1 MMIFLLI
8 LKIIGII
15 LCVILGVLAV
25 ILFVP
30 VFYEADANIDEMD
43 YKVRIHWLA
52 KLIRFEFRWKEKAH
66 AVLKILWFVI
76 DFTDPEAVAA
86 RKAKKEEKA
95 RKKLLKQ
102 QKKEAKERE
111 KQTRQRQKEAQ
122 QEQADREAR
131 AQQREAFRKQQE
143 EAGSRENQSE
153 KTLAE
158 DASGNDTKTEKIADV
173 DAGRIEVETKNVEA
187 INADE
192 SFHKETS
199 VAQDK
204 ETYEKA
210 EQTKPE
216 NNVRQE
222 SVESEKAEAN
232 ESRTSILEKLKSA
245 HGTAGSILDKVKTV
259 LAVIRYLR
267 EQELISAVWVKLQ
280 VFLLHIRLRKLSGH
294 LKFGLSNPADTG
306 QVLGVIAMVP
316 LFYQTELQIEPDF
329 EAEDNYIQGQVYVK
343 GHICCIHLVILII
356 RLLRDE
362 KIRTLIR
369 RIREKN

>member
-1 MMIFLLI
+1 M
-8 LKIIGII
+8 KHG
-15 LCVILGVLAV
+15 
-25 ILFVP
+25 
-30 VFYEADANIDEMD
+30 
-43 YKVRIHWLA
+43 HS
-52 KLIRFEFRWKEKAH
+52 
-66 AVLKILWFVI
+66 
-76 DFTDPEAVAA
+76 
-86 RKAKKEEKA
+86 
-95 RKKLLKQ
+95 
-102 QKKEAKERE
+102 
-111 KQTRQRQKEAQ
+111 
-122 QEQADREAR
+122 
-131 AQQREAFRKQQE
+131 REAFRKQQE
-143 EAGSRENQSE
+143 EAGSREDQSE

-232 ESRTSILEKLKSA
+232 ESRASILEKLKSA

-280 VFLLHIRLRKLSGH
+280 VFLLHIRPRRLSGH

>member
-15 LCVILGVLAV
+15 LCVILGIVAV
-25 ILFVP
+25 ILFAP
-30 VFYEADANIDEMD
+30 VFYEANANIDEMD

-52 KLIRFEFRWKEKAH
+52 KLIRFEFRWKGKAH
-66 AVLKILWFVI
+66 AMLKILWFVI

-86 RKAKKEEKA
+86 RKAKKKVKS
-95 RKKLLKQ
+95 RKKLIKQ

-143 EAGSRENQSE
+143 EA
-153 KTLAE
+153 
-158 DASGNDTKTEKIADV
+158 
-173 DAGRIEVETKNVEA
+173 ETKKVEA
-187 INADE
+187 VNADE
-192 SFHKETS
+192 SLGKEAS

-204 ETYEKA
+204 EAYEKA
-210 EQTKPE
+210 EQAESE
-216 NNVRQE
+216 NIRQE
-222 SVESEKAEAN
+222 SAESEKAEAN
-232 ESRTSILEKLKSA
+232 ESKVSVLEKLKSA
-245 HGTAGSILDKVKTV
+245 HGTAGSILDKVKTA
-259 LAVIRYLR
+259 LAVIHYLR

-280 VFLLHIRLRKLSGH
+280 VFLLRIRPRKLSGH

-306 QVLGVIAMVP
+306 QILGVIAMVP

-329 EAEDNYIQGQVYVK
+329 EAEDNYVQGQVYVK

-369 RIREKN
+369 TIREKN

>member
-15 LCVILGVLAV
+15 LCVILGIVAV
-25 ILFVP
+25 ILFAP

-52 KLIRFEFRWKEKAH
+52 KLIRFEFRWKGKAH
-66 AVLKILWFVI
+66 AMLKILWFVI

-86 RKAKKEEKA
+86 RKAKKKVKS
-95 RKKLLKQ
+95 RKKLIKQ
-102 QKKEAKERE
+102 QKKEAKKRE

-143 EAGSRENQSE
+143 EAEI
-153 KTLAE
+153 K
-158 DASGNDTKTEKIADV
+158 K
-173 DAGRIEVETKNVEA
+173 VEA
-187 INADE
+187 VNADE
-192 SFHKETS
+192 SLGKEAS

-204 ETYEKA
+204 EAYEKA
-210 EQTKPE
+210 EQAESE
-216 NNVRQE
+216 NIRQE
-222 SVESEKAEAN
+222 AAEAEKAEAN
-232 ESRTSILEKLKSA
+232 ESKASVLEKLKSA
-245 HGTAGSILDKVKTV
+245 HGTAESILDKVKTA

-280 VFLLHIRLRKLSGH
+280 VFLLRIRPRKLSGH

-306 QVLGVIAMVP
+306 QILGVIAMVP

-329 EAEDNYIQGQVYVK
+329 EAEDNYVQGQVYVK

-369 RIREKN
+369 TIREKN

>member
-52 KLIRFEFRWKEKAH
+52 KLVRFEFRWKEKAH

-102 QKKEAKERE
+102 QKKEAKKRE
-111 KQTRQRQKEAQ
+111 K
-122 QEQADREAR
+122 
-131 AQQREAFRKQQE
+131 
-143 EAGSRENQSE
+143 QSE

-232 ESRTSILEKLKSA
+232 ESRVSILEKLKSA

-280 VFLLHIRLRKLSGH
+280 VFLLHIRPRKLSGH

-306 QVLGVIAMVP
+306 QVLGVIALVP

>member
-8 LKIIGII
+8 LKIIGIV
-15 LCVILGVLAV
+15 LCVILGMIVV

-30 VFYEADANIDEMD
+30 IFYEADANIDEMD
-43 YKVRIHWLA
+43 YKVRVHWLA
-52 KLIRFEFRWKEKAH
+52 KLIRFEFRWREKAH
-66 AVLKILWFVI
+66 AALKILWFVI

-86 RKAKKEEKA
+86 RKAKKEAKA

-111 KQTRQRQKEAQ
+111 KQVRQSRKEAQ
-122 QEQADREAR
+122 QEQADREVR

-143 EAGSRENQSE
+143 ETA
-153 KTLAE
+153 
-158 DASGNDTKTEKIADV
+158 
-173 DAGRIEVETKNVEA
+173 
-187 INADE
+187 NADG
-192 SFHKETS
+192 SLRKEAS
-199 VAQDK
+199 VAQEK
-204 ETYEKA
+204 KTYEKA
-210 EQTKPE
+210 EQLKSE
-216 NNVRQE
+216 NVRQE
-222 SVESEKAEAN
+222 FTESEKAEAN
-232 ESRTSILEKLKSA
+232 ESKASILEKLKAA
-245 HGTAGSILDKVKTV
+245 HGKAGSILDKIKTV

-280 VFLLHIRLRKLSGH
+280 VFLLHIRPRKLSGN
-294 LKFGLSNPADTG
+294 LRFGLSNPADTG
-306 QVLGVIAMVP
+306 QILGVIAMVP

-369 RIREKN
+369 TIREKN

>member
-15 LCVILGVLAV
+15 LCVILGIVAV
-25 ILFVP
+25 ILFAP

-52 KLIRFEFRWKEKAH
+52 KLIRFEFRWKGKAH
-66 AVLKILWFVI
+66 AMLKILWFVI

-86 RKAKKEEKA
+86 RKAKKKVKS
-95 RKKLLKQ
+95 RKKLIKQ

-143 EAGSRENQSE
+143 EA
-153 KTLAE
+153 
-158 DASGNDTKTEKIADV
+158 
-173 DAGRIEVETKNVEA
+173 ETKKVEA
-187 INADE
+187 VNAND
-192 SFHKETS
+192 SLGKEAS

-204 ETYEKA
+204 EAYEKA
-210 EQTKPE
+210 EQAESE
-216 NNVRQE
+216 NIRQE
-222 SVESEKAEAN
+222 SAESEKAKAN
-232 ESRTSILEKLKSA
+232 ESKVSVLEKLKSA
-245 HGTAGSILDKVKTV
+245 HGTAGSILDKVKTA

-280 VFLLHIRLRKLSGH
+280 VFLLRIRPRKLSGH

-306 QVLGVIAMVP
+306 QILGVIAMVP

-329 EAEDNYIQGQVYVK
+329 EAEDNYVQGQVYVK

-369 RIREKN
+369 TIREKN

>member
-15 LCVILGVLAV
+15 LCVILGIVAV
-25 ILFVP
+25 ILFAP

-52 KLIRFEFRWKEKAH
+52 KLIRFEFRWKGKAH
-66 AVLKILWFVI
+66 AMLKILWFVI
-76 DFTDPEAVAA
+76 DFTDSEAVAA
-86 RKAKKEEKA
+86 RKAKKKVKS
-95 RKKLLKQ
+95 RKKLIKQ
-102 QKKEAKERE
+102 QKKEAKKRE

-143 EAGSRENQSE
+143 EA
-153 KTLAE
+153 
-158 DASGNDTKTEKIADV
+158 
-173 DAGRIEVETKNVEA
+173 ETKKVEA
-187 INADE
+187 VNADD
-192 SFHKETS
+192 SLGKEAS

-204 ETYEKA
+204 EAYEKA
-210 EQTKPE
+210 GQAESE
-216 NNVRQE
+216 NIRQE
-222 SVESEKAEAN
+222 SAESEKAEAN
-232 ESRTSILEKLKSA
+232 ESKVSVLEKLKSA
-245 HGTAGSILDKVKTV
+245 HGTAGSILDKVKTA

-280 VFLLHIRLRKLSGH
+280 VFLLRIRPRKLSGH

-306 QVLGVIAMVP
+306 QILGVIAMVP

-329 EAEDNYIQGQVYVK
+329 EAEDNYVQGQVYVK

-369 RIREKN
+369 TIREKN

>member
-15 LCVILGVLAV
+15 LCVILGIVAV
-25 ILFVP
+25 ILFAP

-52 KLIRFEFRWKEKAH
+52 KLIRFEFRWKGKAH
-66 AVLKILWFVI
+66 AMLKILWFVI

-86 RKAKKEEKA
+86 RKAKKKVKS
-95 RKKLLKQ
+95 RKKLIKQ

-143 EAGSRENQSE
+143 EA
-153 KTLAE
+153 
-158 DASGNDTKTEKIADV
+158 
-173 DAGRIEVETKNVEA
+173 ETKKVEA
-187 INADE
+187 VNADE
-192 SFHKETS
+192 SLGKEAS

-204 ETYEKA
+204 EAYEKA
-210 EQTKPE
+210 EQAESE
-216 NNVRQE
+216 NIRQE
-222 SVESEKAEAN
+222 SAESEKAEAN
-232 ESRTSILEKLKSA
+232 ESKVSVLEKLKSA
-245 HGTAGSILDKVKTV
+245 HGTAGSILDKVKTA
-259 LAVIRYLR
+259 LAVIRYLQ

-280 VFLLHIRLRKLSGH
+280 VFLLRIRPRKLSGH

-306 QVLGVIAMVP
+306 QILGVIAMVP

-329 EAEDNYIQGQVYVK
+329 EAEDNYVQGQVYVK

-369 RIREKN
+369 TIREKN

>member
-15 LCVILGVLAV
+15 LCMILGIVAV
-25 ILFVP
+25 ILFAP

-52 KLIRFEFRWKEKAH
+52 KLIRFEFRWKGKAH
-66 AVLKILWFVI
+66 AMLKILWFVI

-86 RKAKKEEKA
+86 RKAKKKVKS
-95 RKKLLKQ
+95 RKKLIKQ

-143 EAGSRENQSE
+143 EA
-153 KTLAE
+153 
-158 DASGNDTKTEKIADV
+158 
-173 DAGRIEVETKNVEA
+173 ETKKVEA
-187 INADE
+187 VNADD
-192 SFHKETS
+192 SLGKEAS

-204 ETYEKA
+204 EAYEKA
-210 EQTKPE
+210 EQAESE
-216 NNVRQE
+216 NIRQE
-222 SVESEKAEAN
+222 SAESEKAEAN
-232 ESRTSILEKLKSA
+232 KSKVSVLEKLKSA
-245 HGTAGSILDKVKTV
+245 HGTAGSILDKVKTA
-259 LAVIRYLR
+259 LAVISYLR

-280 VFLLHIRLRKLSGH
+280 VFLLRIRPRKLSGH

-306 QVLGVIAMVP
+306 QILGVIAMVP

-329 EAEDNYIQGQVYVK
+329 EAEDNYVQGQVYVK

-369 RIREKN
+369 TIREKN

>member
-15 LCVILGVLAV
+15 LCVILGIVAV
-25 ILFVP
+25 ILFAP

-52 KLIRFEFRWKEKAH
+52 KLIRFEFRWKGKAH
-66 AVLKILWFVI
+66 AMLKILWFVI

-86 RKAKKEEKA
+86 RKAKKNVKS
-95 RKKLLKQ
+95 RKKLIKQ

-143 EAGSRENQSE
+143 EA
-153 KTLAE
+153 
-158 DASGNDTKTEKIADV
+158 
-173 DAGRIEVETKNVEA
+173 ETKKVEA
-187 INADE
+187 VNADE
-192 SFHKETS
+192 SLGKEAS

-204 ETYEKA
+204 EAYEKA
-210 EQTKPE
+210 EQA
-216 NNVRQE
+216 
-222 SVESEKAEAN
+222 ESEKAEAN
-232 ESRTSILEKLKSA
+232 ESKASVLEKLKSA
-245 HGTAGSILDKVKTV
+245 HGTAGSILDKVKTA
-259 LAVIRYLR
+259 LAVIHYLR

-280 VFLLHIRLRKLSGH
+280 VFLLHIRPRKLSGH

-306 QVLGVIAMVP
+306 QILGVIAMVP

-329 EAEDNYIQGQVYVK
+329 EAEDNYVQGQVYVK

-369 RIREKN
+369 TIRKKN

>member
-15 LCVILGVLAV
+15 LCVILGIVAV
-25 ILFVP
+25 ILFAP

-52 KLIRFEFRWKEKAH
+52 KLIRFEFRWKGKAH
-66 AVLKILWFVI
+66 AMLKILWFVI

-86 RKAKKEEKA
+86 RKAKKNVKS
-95 RKKLLKQ
+95 RKKLIKQ

-143 EAGSRENQSE
+143 EA
-153 KTLAE
+153 
-158 DASGNDTKTEKIADV
+158 
-173 DAGRIEVETKNVEA
+173 ETKKVEA
-187 INADE
+187 VNADE
-192 SFHKETS
+192 SLGKEAS

-204 ETYEKA
+204 EAYEKA
-210 EQTKPE
+210 EQAESE
-216 NNVRQE
+216 NIRQE
-222 SVESEKAEAN
+222 SAGSEKAEAN
-232 ESRTSILEKLKSA
+232 ESKVSVLEKLKSA
-245 HGTAGSILDKVKTV
+245 HGTAGSILDKVKTA
-259 LAVIRYLR
+259 LAVIHYLR

-280 VFLLHIRLRKLSGH
+280 VFLLHIRPRKLSGH

-306 QVLGVIAMVP
+306 QILGVIAMVP

-329 EAEDNYIQGQVYVK
+329 EAEDNYVQGQVYVK

-369 RIREKN
+369 TIREKN

>member
-15 LCVILGVLAV
+15 LCVILGFVAV
-25 ILFVP
+25 ILFAP

-52 KLIRFEFRWKEKAH
+52 KLIRFEFRWKGKAH
-66 AVLKILWFVI
+66 AMLKILWFVI
-76 DFTDPEAVAA
+76 DFTDSEAVAA
-86 RKAKKEEKA
+86 RKAKKKVKS
-95 RKKLLKQ
+95 RKKLIKQ
-102 QKKEAKERE
+102 QKKEAKKRE

-143 EAGSRENQSE
+143 EA
-153 KTLAE
+153 
-158 DASGNDTKTEKIADV
+158 
-173 DAGRIEVETKNVEA
+173 ETKKVEA
-187 INADE
+187 VNADD
-192 SFHKETS
+192 SLGKEAS

-204 ETYEKA
+204 EAYEKA
-210 EQTKPE
+210 EQAESE
-216 NNVRQE
+216 NIRQE
-222 SVESEKAEAN
+222 SAESEKAEAN
-232 ESRTSILEKLKSA
+232 KSKVSVLEKLKSA
-245 HGTAGSILDKVKTV
+245 HGTAGSILDKVKTA
-259 LAVIRYLR
+259 LAVISYLR

-280 VFLLHIRLRKLSGH
+280 VFLLRIRPRKLSGH

-306 QVLGVIAMVP
+306 QILGVIAMVP

-329 EAEDNYIQGQVYVK
+329 EAEDNYVQGQVYVK

-369 RIREKN
+369 TIREKN

>member
-8 LKIIGII
+8 LKIIGIV
-15 LCVILGVLAV
+15 LCVILGMIAV

-30 VFYEADANIDEMD
+30 IFYEADANIDEMD
-43 YKVRIHWLA
+43 YKVRVHWLA
-52 KLIRFEFRWKEKAH
+52 KLIRFEFRWREKAH
-66 AVLKILWFVI
+66 AALKILWFVI

-86 RKAKKEEKA
+86 RKAKKEAKA

-111 KQTRQRQKEAQ
+111 KQVRQSRKEAQ
-122 QEQADREAR
+122 QEQADCEVR

-143 EAGSRENQSE
+143 ETA
-153 KTLAE
+153 
-158 DASGNDTKTEKIADV
+158 
-173 DAGRIEVETKNVEA
+173 
-187 INADE
+187 NADG
-192 SFHKETS
+192 SLRKEAS
-199 VAQDK
+199 VAQEK
-204 ETYEKA
+204 KTYEKA
-210 EQTKPE
+210 EQLKSE
-216 NNVRQE
+216 NVRQE
-222 SVESEKAEAN
+222 FTESEKAEAN
-232 ESRTSILEKLKSA
+232 ESKASILEKLKAA
-245 HGTAGSILDKVKTV
+245 HEKTGSILDKVKTV

-280 VFLLHIRLRKLSGH
+280 VFLLHIRPRKLSGN

-306 QVLGVIAMVP
+306 QILGVIAMVP

-329 EAEDNYIQGQVYVK
+329 EAEDNYIQGQLSVK
-343 GHICCIHLVILII
+343 GHICCIHLVILSI

-369 RIREKN
+369 TIREKN

>member
-8 LKIIGII
+8 LKIIGIV
-15 LCVILGVLAV
+15 LCVILGMIAV

-30 VFYEADANIDEMD
+30 IFYEADANIDEMD
-43 YKVRIHWLA
+43 YKVRVHWLA
-52 KLIRFEFRWKEKAH
+52 KLIRFEFRWREKAH
-66 AVLKILWFVI
+66 AALKILWFVI
-76 DFTDPEAVAA
+76 DFTDPEAVSA
-86 RKAKKEEKA
+86 RKAKKEAKA

-111 KQTRQRQKEAQ
+111 KQVRQSRKEAQ
-122 QEQADREAR
+122 QE
-131 AQQREAFRKQQE
+131 
-143 EAGSRENQSE
+143 
-153 KTLAE
+153 
-158 DASGNDTKTEKIADV
+158 
-173 DAGRIEVETKNVEA
+173 ETA
-187 INADE
+187 NADGNLR
-192 SFHKETS
+192 KEAS
-199 VAQDK
+199 VAQEK
-204 ETYEKA
+204 KTYEKA
-210 EQTKPE
+210 EQLKSE
-216 NNVRQE
+216 NVRQE
-222 SVESEKAEAN
+222 FTESEKAEAN
-232 ESRTSILEKLKSA
+232 ESKTSILEKLKAA
-245 HGTAGSILDKVKTV
+245 HGKAGSILDKIKTV

-280 VFLLHIRLRKLSGH
+280 VFLLHIRPRKLSGN

-306 QVLGVIAMVP
+306 QILGVIAMVP

-369 RIREKN
+369 TIREKN

>member
-15 LCVILGVLAV
+15 LCVILGIVAV
-25 ILFVP
+25 ILFAP

-52 KLIRFEFRWKEKAH
+52 KLIRFEFRWKGKAH
-66 AVLKILWFVI
+66 AMLKILWFVI

-86 RKAKKEEKA
+86 RKAKKKVKS
-95 RKKLLKQ
+95 RKKLIKQ

-143 EAGSRENQSE
+143 EA
-153 KTLAE
+153 
-158 DASGNDTKTEKIADV
+158 
-173 DAGRIEVETKNVEA
+173 ETKKVEA
-187 INADE
+187 VNADD
-192 SFHKETS
+192 SLGKEAS

-204 ETYEKA
+204 EAYEKA
-210 EQTKPE
+210 EQAESE
-216 NNVRQE
+216 NIRQE
-222 SVESEKAEAN
+222 SAESEKAEAN
-232 ESRTSILEKLKSA
+232 ESKVSVLEKLKSA
-245 HGTAGSILDKVKTV
+245 HGTAGSILDKVKTA
-259 LAVIRYLR
+259 LAVISYLR

-280 VFLLHIRLRKLSGH
+280 VFLLRIRPRKLSGH

-306 QVLGVIAMVP
+306 QILGVIAMVP

-329 EAEDNYIQGQVYVK
+329 EAEDNYVQGQVYVK

-369 RIREKN
+369 TIREKN

>member
-8 LKIIGII
+8 LKIIGIV
-15 LCVILGVLAV
+15 LCVILGMIAV

-30 VFYEADANIDEMD
+30 IFYEADANIDEMD
-43 YKVRIHWLA
+43 YKVRVHWLA
-52 KLIRFEFRWKEKAH
+52 KLIRFEFRWREKAH
-66 AVLKILWFVI
+66 AALKILWFVI

-86 RKAKKEEKA
+86 RKAKKEAKA

-111 KQTRQRQKEAQ
+111 KQVRQSRKEAQ
-122 QEQADREAR
+122 QE
-131 AQQREAFRKQQE
+131 
-143 EAGSRENQSE
+143 
-153 KTLAE
+153 
-158 DASGNDTKTEKIADV
+158 
-173 DAGRIEVETKNVEA
+173 ETA
-187 INADE
+187 NADGNLR
-192 SFHKETS
+192 KEAS
-199 VAQDK
+199 VAQEK
-204 ETYEKA
+204 KTYEKA
-210 EQTKPE
+210 EQLKSE
-216 NNVRQE
+216 NVRQE
-222 SVESEKAEAN
+222 FTESEKAEAN
-232 ESRTSILEKLKSA
+232 ESKTSILEKLKAA
-245 HGTAGSILDKVKTV
+245 HGKAGSILDKIKTV

-280 VFLLHIRLRKLSGH
+280 VFLLHIRPRKLSGN

-306 QVLGVIAMVP
+306 QILGVIAMVP

-369 RIREKN
+369 TIREKN

>member
-1 MMIFLLI
+1 MIFLLI
-8 LKIIGII
+8 LKIIGIV
-15 LCVILGVLAV
+15 LCVILGMIAV

-30 VFYEADANIDEMD
+30 IFYEADANIDEMD
-43 YKVRIHWLA
+43 YKVRVHWLA
-52 KLIRFEFRWKEKAH
+52 KLIRFEFRWREKAH
-66 AVLKILWFVI
+66 AALKILWFVI

-86 RKAKKEEKA
+86 RKAKKEAKA

-111 KQTRQRQKEAQ
+111 KQVRQSRKEAQ
-122 QEQADREAR
+122 QE
-131 AQQREAFRKQQE
+131 
-143 EAGSRENQSE
+143 
-153 KTLAE
+153 
-158 DASGNDTKTEKIADV
+158 
-173 DAGRIEVETKNVEA
+173 ETA
-187 INADE
+187 NADGNLR
-192 SFHKETS
+192 KEAS
-199 VAQDK
+199 VEQEK
-204 ETYEKA
+204 KTYEKA
-210 EQTKPE
+210 EQLKSE
-216 NNVRQE
+216 NVRQE
-222 SVESEKAEAN
+222 FTESEKAEAN
-232 ESRTSILEKLKSA
+232 ESKTSILEKLKAA
-245 HGTAGSILDKVKTV
+245 HGKAGSILDKIKTV

-280 VFLLHIRLRKLSGH
+280 VFLLHIRPRKLSGN

-306 QVLGVIAMVP
+306 QILGVIAMVP

-369 RIREKN
+369 TIREKN

>member
-15 LCVILGVLAV
+15 LCVILGIVAV
-25 ILFVP
+25 ILFAP

-52 KLIRFEFRWKEKAH
+52 KLIRFEFRWKGKAH
-66 AVLKILWFVI
+66 AMLKILWFVI

-86 RKAKKEEKA
+86 RKAKKKVKS
-95 RKKLLKQ
+95 RKKLIKQ
-102 QKKEAKERE
+102 QKKEAKKRE
-111 KQTRQRQKEAQ
+111 KQTRQRQKQAQ
-122 QEQADREAR
+122 QKQADREAR

-143 EAGSRENQSE
+143 EA
-153 KTLAE
+153 
-158 DASGNDTKTEKIADV
+158 
-173 DAGRIEVETKNVEA
+173 ETKKVEA
-187 INADE
+187 VNADE
-192 SFHKETS
+192 SLGKEAS

-204 ETYEKA
+204 EAYEKA
-210 EQTKPE
+210 GQAESE
-216 NNVRQE
+216 NIRQE
-222 SVESEKAEAN
+222 SAESEKAEAN
-232 ESRTSILEKLKSA
+232 ESKVSVLEKLKSA
-245 HGTAGSILDKVKTV
+245 HGTAGSILDKVKTA

-280 VFLLHIRLRKLSGH
+280 VFLLRIRPRKLSGH

-306 QVLGVIAMVP
+306 QILGVIAMVP

-329 EAEDNYIQGQVYVK
+329 EAEDNYVQGQVYVK

-369 RIREKN
+369 TIREKN

>member
-15 LCVILGVLAV
+15 LCVILGIVAV
-25 ILFVP
+25 ILFAP

-52 KLIRFEFRWKEKAH
+52 KLIRFEFRWKGKAH
-66 AVLKILWFVI
+66 AMLKILWFVI

-86 RKAKKEEKA
+86 RKAKKNVKS
-95 RKKLLKQ
+95 RKKLIKQ

-143 EAGSRENQSE
+143 EA
-153 KTLAE
+153 
-158 DASGNDTKTEKIADV
+158 
-173 DAGRIEVETKNVEA
+173 ETKKVEA
-187 INADE
+187 VNADE
-192 SFHKETS
+192 SLGKEAS

-204 ETYEKA
+204 EAYEKA
-210 EQTKPE
+210 EQAESE
-216 NNVRQE
+216 NIRQE
-222 SVESEKAEAN
+222 SAESEKAEAN
-232 ESRTSILEKLKSA
+232 ESKVSVLEKLKSA
-245 HGTAGSILDKVKTV
+245 HGTAGSILDKVKTA
-259 LAVIRYLR
+259 LAVIHYLR

-280 VFLLHIRLRKLSGH
+280 VFLLHIRPRKLSGH

-306 QVLGVIAMVP
+306 QILGVIAMVP

-329 EAEDNYIQGQVYVK
+329 EAEDNYVQGQVYVK

-369 RIREKN
+369 TIREKN

>member
-15 LCVILGVLAV
+15 LCVILGIVAV
-25 ILFVP
+25 ILFAP

-52 KLIRFEFRWKEKAH
+52 KLIRFEFRWKGKAH
-66 AVLKILWFVI
+66 AMLKILWFVI

-86 RKAKKEEKA
+86 RKAKKKVKS
-95 RKKLLKQ
+95 RKKLIKQ
-102 QKKEAKERE
+102 QKKEAKKRE

-143 EAGSRENQSE
+143 EA
-153 KTLAE
+153 
-158 DASGNDTKTEKIADV
+158 
-173 DAGRIEVETKNVEA
+173 ETKKVEA
-187 INADE
+187 VNADE
-192 SFHKETS
+192 SLGKEAS

-204 ETYEKA
+204 EAYEKA
-210 EQTKPE
+210 EQAESE
-216 NNVRQE
+216 NIRQE
-222 SVESEKAEAN
+222 SAESEKAEAN
-232 ESRTSILEKLKSA
+232 ESKVSVLEKLKSA
-245 HGTAGSILDKVKTV
+245 HGTAGSILDKVKTA

-280 VFLLHIRLRKLSGH
+280 VFLLRIRPRKLSGH

-306 QVLGVIAMVP
+306 QILGVIAMVP

-329 EAEDNYIQGQVYVK
+329 EAEDNYVQGQVYVK

-369 RIREKN
+369 TIREKN

>member
-15 LCVILGVLAV
+15 LCVILGIVAV
-25 ILFVP
+25 ILFAP

-52 KLIRFEFRWKEKAH
+52 KLIRFEFRWKGKAH
-66 AVLKILWFVI
+66 AMLKILWFVI

-86 RKAKKEEKA
+86 RKAKKKVKS
-95 RKKLLKQ
+95 RKKLIKQ
-102 QKKEAKERE
+102 QKKEAKKRE

-143 EAGSRENQSE
+143 EA
-153 KTLAE
+153 
-158 DASGNDTKTEKIADV
+158 
-173 DAGRIEVETKNVEA
+173 ETKKVEA
-187 INADE
+187 VNADE
-192 SFHKETS
+192 SLGKEAS

-204 ETYEKA
+204 EAYEKA
-210 EQTKPE
+210 EQAESE
-216 NNVRQE
+216 NIRQE
-222 SVESEKAEAN
+222 SAESEKAEAN
-232 ESRTSILEKLKSA
+232 ESKVSVLEKLKSA
-245 HGTAGSILDKVKTV
+245 HGTAGSILDKVKSA

-280 VFLLHIRLRKLSGH
+280 VFLLRIRPRKLSGH

-306 QVLGVIAMVP
+306 QILGVIAMVP

-329 EAEDNYIQGQVYVK
+329 EAEDNYVQGQVYVK

-369 RIREKN
+369 TIREKN

>member
-8 LKIIGII
+8 LKIIGIV
-15 LCVILGVLAV
+15 LCVILGMIAV

-30 VFYEADANIDEMD
+30 IFYEADANIDEMD
-43 YKVRIHWLA
+43 YKVRVHWLA
-52 KLIRFEFRWKEKAH
+52 KLIRFEFRWREKAH
-66 AVLKILWFVI
+66 AALKILWFVI

-86 RKAKKEEKA
+86 RKAKKEAKA

-111 KQTRQRQKEAQ
+111 KQVRQSRKEAQ
-122 QEQADREAR
+122 QE
-131 AQQREAFRKQQE
+131 
-143 EAGSRENQSE
+143 
-153 KTLAE
+153 
-158 DASGNDTKTEKIADV
+158 
-173 DAGRIEVETKNVEA
+173 ETA
-187 INADE
+187 NADGNLR
-192 SFHKETS
+192 KEAS
-199 VAQDK
+199 VEQEK
-204 ETYEKA
+204 KTYEKA
-210 EQTKPE
+210 EQLKSE
-216 NNVRQE
+216 NVRQE
-222 SVESEKAEAN
+222 FTESEKAEAN
-232 ESRTSILEKLKSA
+232 ESKTSILEKLKAA
-245 HGTAGSILDKVKTV
+245 HGKAGSILDKIKTV

-280 VFLLHIRLRKLSGH
+280 VFLLHIRPRKLSGN

-306 QVLGVIAMVP
+306 QILGVIAMVP

-369 RIREKN
+369 TIREKN

>member
-15 LCVILGVLAV
+15 LCVILGIVAV
-25 ILFVP
+25 ILFAP

-52 KLIRFEFRWKEKAH
+52 KLIRFEFRWKGKAH
-66 AVLKILWFVI
+66 AMLKILWFVI

-86 RKAKKEEKA
+86 RKAKKKVKS
-95 RKKLLKQ
+95 RKKLIKQ
-102 QKKEAKERE
+102 QKKEAKKRE

-143 EAGSRENQSE
+143 EA
-153 KTLAE
+153 
-158 DASGNDTKTEKIADV
+158 
-173 DAGRIEVETKNVEA
+173 ETKKVEA
-187 INADE
+187 VNADD
-192 SFHKETS
+192 SLGKEAS

-204 ETYEKA
+204 EAYEKA
-210 EQTKPE
+210 EQAESE
-216 NNVRQE
+216 NIRQE
-222 SVESEKAEAN
+222 SAESEKAEAN
-232 ESRTSILEKLKSA
+232 KSKVSVLEKLKSA
-245 HGTAGSILDKVKTV
+245 HGTAGSILDKVKTA
-259 LAVIRYLR
+259 LAVISYLR

-280 VFLLHIRLRKLSGH
+280 VFLLRIRPRKLSGH

-306 QVLGVIAMVP
+306 QILGVIAMVP

-329 EAEDNYIQGQVYVK
+329 EAEDNYVQGQVYVK

-369 RIREKN
+369 TIREKN

>member
-15 LCVILGVLAV
+15 LCVILGIVAV
-25 ILFVP
+25 ILFAP

-52 KLIRFEFRWKEKAH
+52 KLIRFEFRWKGKAH
-66 AVLKILWFVI
+66 AMLKILWFVI

-86 RKAKKEEKA
+86 RKAKKKVKS
-95 RKKLLKQ
+95 RKKLIKQ

-143 EAGSRENQSE
+143 EA
-153 KTLAE
+153 
-158 DASGNDTKTEKIADV
+158 
-173 DAGRIEVETKNVEA
+173 ETKKVEA
-187 INADE
+187 VNADE
-192 SFHKETS
+192 SLGKEAS

-204 ETYEKA
+204 EAYEKA
-210 EQTKPE
+210 EQAESE
-216 NNVRQE
+216 NIRQE
-222 SVESEKAEAN
+222 SAESEKAEAI
-232 ESRTSILEKLKSA
+232 ESKVSVLEKLKSA
-245 HGTAGSILDKVKTV
+245 HGTAGSILDKVKTA

-280 VFLLHIRLRKLSGH
+280 VFLLRIRPRKLSGH

-306 QVLGVIAMVP
+306 QILGVIAMVP

-329 EAEDNYIQGQVYVK
+329 EAEDNYVQGQVYVK

-369 RIREKN
+369 TIREKN

>member
-15 LCVILGVLAV
+15 LCVILGIVAV
-25 ILFVP
+25 ILFAP

-52 KLIRFEFRWKEKAH
+52 KLIRFEFRWKGKAH
-66 AVLKILWFVI
+66 AMLKILWFVI
-76 DFTDPEAVAA
+76 DFTDPEAVAS
-86 RKAKKEEKA
+86 RKAKKKVKS
-95 RKKLLKQ
+95 RKKLIKQ

-143 EAGSRENQSE
+143 EA
-153 KTLAE
+153 
-158 DASGNDTKTEKIADV
+158 
-173 DAGRIEVETKNVEA
+173 ETKKVEA
-187 INADE
+187 VNADE
-192 SFHKETS
+192 SLGKEAS

-204 ETYEKA
+204 EAYEKA
-210 EQTKPE
+210 EQAESE
-216 NNVRQE
+216 NIRQE
-222 SVESEKAEAN
+222 SAESEKAEAN
-232 ESRTSILEKLKSA
+232 ESKVSVLEKLKSA
-245 HGTAGSILDKVKTV
+245 HGTAGSILDKVKTA

-280 VFLLHIRLRKLSGH
+280 VFLLRIRPRKLSGH

-306 QVLGVIAMVP
+306 QILGVIAMVP

-329 EAEDNYIQGQVYVK
+329 EAEDNYVQGQVYVK

-369 RIREKN
+369 TIREKN

>member
-15 LCVILGVLAV
+15 LCVILGIVAV
-25 ILFVP
+25 ILFAP

-52 KLIRFEFRWKEKAH
+52 KLIRFEFRWKGKAH
-66 AVLKILWFVI
+66 AMLKILWFVI
-76 DFTDPEAVAA
+76 DFTDPEAVAV
-86 RKAKKEEKA
+86 RKAKKKVKS
-95 RKKLLKQ
+95 RKKLIKQ

-143 EAGSRENQSE
+143 EA
-153 KTLAE
+153 
-158 DASGNDTKTEKIADV
+158 
-173 DAGRIEVETKNVEA
+173 ETKKVEA
-187 INADE
+187 VNADD
-192 SFHKETS
+192 SLGKEAS

-204 ETYEKA
+204 EAYEKA
-210 EQTKPE
+210 EQAESE
-216 NNVRQE
+216 NIRQE
-222 SVESEKAEAN
+222 SAESEKAKAN
-232 ESRTSILEKLKSA
+232 ESKVSVLEKLKSA
-245 HGTAGSILDKVKTV
+245 HGTAGSILDKVKTA

-280 VFLLHIRLRKLSGH
+280 VFLLRIRPRKLSGH

-306 QVLGVIAMVP
+306 QILGVIAMVP

-329 EAEDNYIQGQVYVK
+329 EAEDNYVQGQVYVK

-369 RIREKN
+369 TIREKN

>member
-15 LCVILGVLAV
+15 LCVILGIVAV
-25 ILFVP
+25 ILFAP

-52 KLIRFEFRWKEKAH
+52 KLIRFEFRWKGKAH
-66 AVLKILWFVI
+66 AMLKILWFVI

-86 RKAKKEEKA
+86 RKAKKKVKS
-95 RKKLLKQ
+95 RKKLIKQ
-102 QKKEAKERE
+102 QKKEAKKRE
-111 KQTRQRQKEAQ
+111 KQTRQRQKQAQ

-143 EAGSRENQSE
+143 EA
-153 KTLAE
+153 
-158 DASGNDTKTEKIADV
+158 
-173 DAGRIEVETKNVEA
+173 ETKKVEA
-187 INADE
+187 VNADD
-192 SFHKETS
+192 SLGKEAS

-204 ETYEKA
+204 EAYEKA
-210 EQTKPE
+210 EQAESE
-216 NNVRQE
+216 NIRQE
-222 SVESEKAEAN
+222 SAESEKAEAN
-232 ESRTSILEKLKSA
+232 KSKVSVLEKLKSA
-245 HGTAGSILDKVKTV
+245 HGTAGSILDKVKTA
-259 LAVIRYLR
+259 LAVISYLR

-280 VFLLHIRLRKLSGH
+280 VFLLRIRPRKLSGH

-306 QVLGVIAMVP
+306 QILGVIAMVP

-329 EAEDNYIQGQVYVK
+329 EAEDNYVQGQVYVK

-369 RIREKN
+369 TIREKN

>member
-15 LCVILGVLAV
+15 LCVILGIVAV
-25 ILFVP
+25 ILFAP

-52 KLIRFEFRWKEKAH
+52 KLIRFEFRWKGKAH
-66 AVLKILWFVI
+66 AMLKILWFVI

-86 RKAKKEEKA
+86 RKAKKKVKS
-95 RKKLLKQ
+95 RKKLIKQ

-143 EAGSRENQSE
+143 EA
-153 KTLAE
+153 
-158 DASGNDTKTEKIADV
+158 
-173 DAGRIEVETKNVEA
+173 ETKKVEA
-187 INADE
+187 VNADE
-192 SFHKETS
+192 SLGKEAS

-204 ETYEKA
+204 EAYEKA
-210 EQTKPE
+210 EQAESE
-216 NNVRQE
+216 NIRQE
-222 SVESEKAEAN
+222 SAESEKAEAN
-232 ESRTSILEKLKSA
+232 ESKVSVLEKLKSA
-245 HGTAGSILDKVKTV
+245 HGTAGSILDKVKTA

-280 VFLLHIRLRKLSGH
+280 VFLLRIRPRKLSGH

-306 QVLGVIAMVP
+306 QILGVIAMVP

-329 EAEDNYIQGQVYVK
+329 EAEDNYVQGQVYVK

-369 RIREKN
+369 TIREKN

>member
-15 LCVILGVLAV
+15 LCVILGIVAV
-25 ILFVP
+25 ILFAP

-52 KLIRFEFRWKEKAH
+52 KLIRFEFRWKGKAH
-66 AVLKILWFVI
+66 AMLKILWFVI
-76 DFTDPEAVAA
+76 DFTDSEAVAA
-86 RKAKKEEKA
+86 RKAKKKVKS
-95 RKKLLKQ
+95 RKKLIKQ
-102 QKKEAKERE
+102 QKKEAKKRE

-143 EAGSRENQSE
+143 EA
-153 KTLAE
+153 
-158 DASGNDTKTEKIADV
+158 
-173 DAGRIEVETKNVEA
+173 ETKKVEA
-187 INADE
+187 VNADD
-192 SFHKETS
+192 SLGKEAS

-204 ETYEKA
+204 EAYEKA
-210 EQTKPE
+210 EQA
-216 NNVRQE
+216 
-222 SVESEKAEAN
+222 ESEKAEAN
-232 ESRTSILEKLKSA
+232 KSKVSVLEKLKSA
-245 HGTAGSILDKVKTV
+245 HGTAGSILDKVKTA
-259 LAVIRYLR
+259 LAVISYLR

-280 VFLLHIRLRKLSGH
+280 VFLLRIRPRKLSGH

-306 QVLGVIAMVP
+306 QILGVIAMVP

-329 EAEDNYIQGQVYVK
+329 EAEDNYVQGQVYVK

-369 RIREKN
+369 TIREKN

>member
-15 LCVILGVLAV
+15 LCVILGIVAV
-25 ILFVP
+25 ILFAP

-52 KLIRFEFRWKEKAH
+52 KLVRFEFRWKGKAH
-66 AVLKILWFVI
+66 AMLKILWFVI
-76 DFTDPEAVAA
+76 DFTDPEAVAV
-86 RKAKKEEKA
+86 RKAKKKVKS
-95 RKKLLKQ
+95 RKKLIKQ

-143 EAGSRENQSE
+143 EA
-153 KTLAE
+153 
-158 DASGNDTKTEKIADV
+158 
-173 DAGRIEVETKNVEA
+173 ETKKVEA
-187 INADE
+187 VNADE
-192 SFHKETS
+192 SLGKEAS

-204 ETYEKA
+204 EAYEKA
-210 EQTKPE
+210 EQAESE
-216 NNVRQE
+216 NIRQE
-222 SVESEKAEAN
+222 SAESEKAEAN
-232 ESRTSILEKLKSA
+232 ESKVSVLEKLKSA
-245 HGTAGSILDKVKTV
+245 HGTAGSILDKVKTA
-259 LAVIRYLR
+259 LAVIHYLR

-280 VFLLHIRLRKLSGH
+280 VFLLRIRPRKLSGH

-306 QVLGVIAMVP
+306 QILGVIAMVP

-329 EAEDNYIQGQVYVK
+329 EAEDNYVQGQVYVK

-369 RIREKN
+369 TIREKN

>member
-15 LCVILGVLAV
+15 LCVILGIVAV

-52 KLIRFEFRWKEKAH
+52 KLIRFEFRWKEKVH

-111 KQTRQRQKEAQ
+111 KQSRQRQKEARK
-122 QEQADREAR
+122 EQTDREAR

-143 EAGSRENQSE
+143 EA
-153 KTLAE
+153 
-158 DASGNDTKTEKIADV
+158 
-173 DAGRIEVETKNVEA
+173 ETKNVEA
-187 INADE
+187 TTADE
-192 SFHKETS
+192 SSHKEAS

-204 ETYEKA
+204 DTYEKA
-210 EQTKPE
+210 EQTEPE

-222 SVESEKAEAN
+222 SAESEKAESN
-232 ESRTSILEKLKSA
+232 ESKASILEKLKSA

-280 VFLLHIRLRKLSGH
+280 VFLLHIRPRKLSGH

-306 QVLGVIAMVP
+306 QILGVIAMVP

-369 RIREKN
+369 TIREKN